1 MGQLL
6 AGGIPT
12 DPGQSPTIQMGVRAL
27 AEIQQGWGGQ
37 PSIPAGQLL
46 VSGPLP
52 HSRSKG
58 RLPYLC
64 SSRRAKGPRFKH
76 SLSRLKCLILIDE
89 IWNCYGNK
97 ALGISVSGCLR
108 LSEVGRPTLCVGI
121 IPGAGVLD

>member
-12 DPGQSPTIQMGVRAL
+12 DPGQSPTIQMRVRAL

-37 PSIPAGQLL
+37 GSIPAEQLL

-58 RLPYLC
+58 MLSGTCAQAGEQR
-64 SSRRAKGPRFKH
+64 GPG
-76 SLSRLKCLILIDE
+76 SNTALVGLS
-89 IWNCYGNK
+89 
-97 ALGISVSGCLR
+97 V
-108 LSEVGRPTLCVGI
+108 
-121 IPGAGVLD
+121 